1 MKPSFPV
8 GRILKQ
14 IGLYISVFSLSS
26 KRTGESYGSGSTS
39 NHTWIGSTHTRGQYA
54 YPRVQAWTYVDSKS
68 LCRTLS
74 TIEPRRT
81 SNFVCHCTN
90 FLSKRMIR
98 VDESDRRSI
107 LLIEQK
113 YHFRQHRPDKQ
124 NQCLTGANCC
134 GATING
140 QTRFKAFT
148 RIDKFNSRI
157 SFVTLATNFS
167 ILIS

>member
-14 IGLYISVFSLSS
+14 VEFYIFVFSLSS

-39 NHTWIGSTHTRGQYA
+39 NHTWMATHTRGQHA

-81 SNFVCHCTN
+81 SNFVCHRTN
-90 FLSKRMIR
+90 FPSKRMIR

-107 LLIEQK
+107 RSFSRNKNIIP
-113 YHFRQHRPDKQ
+113 HRPDKQ
-124 NQCLTGANCC
+124 DYCRTN
-134 GATING
+134 ATING
-140 QTRFKAFT
+140 ETRSKAFT
-148 RIDKFNSRI
+148 RNRQI
-157 SFVTLATNFS
+157 
-167 ILIS
+167 